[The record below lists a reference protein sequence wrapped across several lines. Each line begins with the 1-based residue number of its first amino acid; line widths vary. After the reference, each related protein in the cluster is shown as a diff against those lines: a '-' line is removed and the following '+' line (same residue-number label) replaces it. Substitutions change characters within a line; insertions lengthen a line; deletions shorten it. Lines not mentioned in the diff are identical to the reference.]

1 MVRGVR
7 SPARPPFAVRLAYYV
22 IGWCPH
28 PWTAWAEGFV
38 LSDAWPLVSTARR
51 IVAYVLTLR
60 VLGAD
65 RYPWQLLLFVASVM
79 LLPGLLVTD
88 RDIQRRREIGRLR
101 GLLPRATPLLVVMPI
116 VLLGLFLVRSG
127 ILIDDRARRFVEI
140 TVLSSLAGMIIRS
153 RRHDRLLPPLPSR
166 PMLFA
171 DR

>member
-1 MVRGVR
+1 
-7 SPARPPFAVRLAYYV
+7 
-22 IGWCPH
+22 
-28 PWTAWAEGFV
+28 
-38 LSDAWPLVSTARR
+38 
-51 IVAYVLTLR
+51 VAYVLTLR